1 MDEKDENDKKRKFTA
16 PEQIKFAKQSAPKP
30 LPGSE
35 EQSKVTPPAPIQ
47 KSTKLNID
55 LKSPK
60 PEKSTLSPNKL
71 TLRPEDI
78 KIKLSTKIEQLK
90 KANKPI
96 TIKPKVETFPTKDEI
111 QENAVVDGLQP
122 VEPKIEPIQFH
133 EHEENITDLIESY
146 GEFNFSREL
155 QVLIIKNGST
165 LSDKLCE
172 QFISNM
178 LEEIETALKYEDL
191 KLAAEIFIK
200 IEKSL

>member
-1 MDEKDENDKKRKFTA
+1 MNEKDENDKKRKFTA

-30 LPGSE
+30 LPELE
-35 EQSKVTPPAPIQ
+35 EQLKSTPPAPIQ

-60 PEKSTLSPNKL
+60 PEKSALSPMKL

-90 KANKPI
+90 KADKPL
-96 TIKPKVETFPTKDEI
+96 TIKPEVETPPLKEEI
-111 QENAVVDGLQP
+111 QENDVADGLKP
-122 VEPKIEPIQFH
+122 TEPKIEPIQFP
-133 EHEENITDLIESY
+133 EHEDNITDLIESY
-146 GEFNFSREL
+146 GDFDFGKEL
-155 QVLIIKNGST
+155 QKLIVKKGST

-172 QFISNM
+172 QFISDM
-178 LEEIETALKYEDL
+178 LEAFETALKYDDL
-191 KLAAEIFIK
+191 KLASEIFIK